1 MFYKKYNL
9 NIYISGKTSKQTKI
23 YISLELNV
31 RIEEYA

>member
-23 YISLELNV
+23 CISLELNV